1 MNKESIIRQLKRL
14 SAENNLSIEDDVL
27 SKAVELARFKVYT
40 KGSVIKTIG
49 NKAESVAI
57 VLDGLVRGYYIDQD
71 GNDITRGFAAN
82 GGLCMDEGVMG
93 YEKYICVWEPL
104 EESTLMLFD
113 VSDFKS
119 LIMSSEDLKTLWIK
133 LLEEGV
139 RYKMY
144 RENGFLVENATE
156 RYLHFRRLYPKL
168 CERIPRKHIA
178 TYLGITPESLSR
190 IRKAMKE
197 EELF

>member
-1 MNKESIIRQLKRL
+1 MAFI
-14 SAENNLSIEDDVL
+14 
-27 SKAVELARFKVYT
+27 
-40 KGSVIKTIG
+40 
-49 NKAESVAI
+49 
-57 VLDGLVRGYYIDQD
+57 
-71 GNDITRGFAAN
+71 
-82 GGLCMDEGVMG
+82 
-93 YEKYICVWEPL
+93 
-104 EESTLMLFD
+104 LFD
-113 VSDFKS
+113 VVDFKS
-119 LIMSSEDLKTLWIK
+119 LIMSSENLKTLWIK

-156 RYLHFRRLYPKL
+156 RYLHYRRLDPNL